1 MIFILAKLK
10 TEPQCLTT
18 VRHGAES
25 EARSPGGLPS
35 AGLSLPFNHDNAGLA
50 VKMLAEKS
58 AL

>member
-18 VRHGAES
+18 VRPGAES
-25 EARSPGGLPS
+25 EARSPGDLPS
-35 AGLSLPFNHDNAGLA
+35 AGLSLPFNHDNAGLT
-50 VKMLAEKS
+50 VKTLAEKS